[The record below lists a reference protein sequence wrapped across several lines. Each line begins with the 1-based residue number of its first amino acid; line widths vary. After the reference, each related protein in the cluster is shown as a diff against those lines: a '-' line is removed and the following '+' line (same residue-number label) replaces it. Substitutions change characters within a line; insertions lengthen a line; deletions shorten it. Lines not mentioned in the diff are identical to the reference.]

1 MHGHHYFHDEKPL
14 KPDPRLLRRMLTYAR
29 PYRGA
34 LLLALLLTML
44 VASLQL
50 AQPYILKI
58 VIDEYILGPGEL
70 SELTRLAITFFLAY
84 SAGLA
89 LYYWQFNLLM
99 RTGQR
104 IINDIRRD
112 VFAHLQELPLSYMDH
127 NPAGRLVTRVTNDA
141 ETLSEMYTG
150 FLVDLFRDL
159 FILLGIIVV
168 MLQLHT
174 QLALLTFTFVP
185 FVCFAII
192 VYRRKAQPAFREL
205 RRQLARLNTF
215 AAENIAG
222 IRVIQAFL
230 QEDNRINRFAQI
242 NEEHFQANLM
252 ELKIFAVFR
261 PAMDLLRSLALA
273 MLLWF
278 GGASVLAGAIP
289 FGVLFA
295 FINYVEQFFRP
306 LNDISERFS
315 IFQSAL
321 ASAERIFQLLDEPK
335 EGESVPG
342 KIPVKK
348 IRGDIDF
355 ERVWFAYDDEEWVL
369 KDVSLQIKAGER
381 IAIAGPTG
389 AGKTSLVNLLNRFYT
404 ANYGDIR
411 LDGMDIRELDR
422 KELRRQV
429 GIVQQDIF
437 LFNATVRENITLNA
451 ATLTTDE
458 LEAVTRAA
466 GSYNFIQELPQKLD
480 TPVGERGF
488 TLSTGQR
495 QLLALTRILVFNPG
509 VFILDEA
516 TAHLDTQT
524 EETLQQSMAS
534 AMLGR
539 TSIIIAHRLSTL
551 RMADRIFFL
560 RQGKLTQLDNFEHLL
575 NEMQL

>member
-14 KPDPRLLRRMLTYAR
+14 KPDPRLLRRILTYAR

-34 LLLALLLTML
+34 LLLALFLTML

-70 SELTRLAITFFLAY
+70 SELTRLAITFFIAF

-174 QLALLTFTFVP
+174 QLALLTFTFIP

-230 QEDNRINRFAQI
+230 QENNRINRFAQI

-451 ATLTTDE
+451 AILTTDE

-534 AMLGR
+534 AMHGR

-575 NEMQL
+575 DEMQL

>member
-1 MHGHHYFHDEKPL
+1 MHGHHYFHDEKPI
-14 KPDPRLLRRMLTYAR
+14 KPDPRLLRRMLAYAL

-34 LLLALLLTML
+34 LVLALLITMV

-58 VIDEYILGPGEL
+58 AIDDYILGPGEL
-70 SELTRLAITFFLAY
+70 WELTRLALTFFIVY
-84 SAGLA
+84 CAGLA
-89 LYYWQFNLLM
+89 LYYLQFNLLM

-112 VFAHLQELPLSYMDH
+112 VFAHLQELPISYIDH

-150 FLVDLFRDL
+150 FIVDLLRDL
-159 FILLGIIVV
+159 FILTGIIVV
-168 MLQLHT
+168 MLRLHT
-174 QLALLTFTFVP
+174 PLALLTFTFIP
-185 FVCFAII
+185 LVCIAII
-192 VYRRKAQPAFREL
+192 IYRRKARPAFREL
-205 RRQLARLNTF
+205 RRQLARLNAF
-215 AAENIAG
+215 AAENLAG

-230 QEDNRINRFAQI
+230 QERNRFNRFARI

-261 PAMDLLRSLALA
+261 PAMDLFRSLALA
-273 MLLWF
+273 TLLWF

-321 ASAERIFQLLDEPK
+321 ASAERIFQLLDEKK
-335 EGESVPG
+335 EDETVPG
-342 KIPVKK
+342 KKPLVK
-348 IRGDIDF
+348 IRGDIEF
-355 ERVWFAYDDEEWVL
+355 ERVWFAYEDEEWVL
-369 KDVSLQIKAGER
+369 RDVSLQIKAGEKV
-381 IAIAGPTG
+381 AIAGPTG
-389 AGKTSLVNLLNRFYT
+389 SGKTSLVNLLNRFYPVNHGT
-404 ANYGDIR
+404 IR
-411 LDGMDIRELDR
+411 LDGMNIEQLDR
-422 KELRRQV
+422 RELRRQV

-451 ATLTTDE
+451 FKLSEEE
-458 LEAVTRAA
+458 LETVTRAA
-466 GSYNFIQELPQKLD
+466 GTHSFIQELPQKLD

-495 QLLALTRILVFNPG
+495 QLLALTRILVFNPA

-516 TAHLDTQT
+516 TAHLDART
-524 EETLQQSMAS
+524 EDILQHSMAR
-534 AMLGR
+534 AMHGR

-551 RMADRIFFL
+551 RIADRILLL
-560 RQGKLTQLDNFEHLL
+560 RQGKLTQMDNFEHLL
-575 NEMQL
+575 EELQL

>member
-1 MHGHHYFHDEKPL
+1 MHGHHFFHDEKPL
-14 KPDPRLLRRMLTYAR
+14 KPDPRLLRRILAYAR

-34 LLLALLLTML
+34 LVLALLLTMV

-70 SELTRLAITFFLAY
+70 GELTRLAITFFIVY
-84 SAGLA
+84 CAGLA
-89 LYYWQFNLLM
+89 LYYLQFNLLM

-104 IINDIRRD
+104 IINDIRQD
-112 VFAHLQELPLSYMDH
+112 VFTHLQELPISYIDH

-150 FLVDLFRDL
+150 FMVDLFRDL
-159 FILLGIIVV
+159 FILTGIIVV
-168 MLQLHT
+168 MLRLHT
-174 QLALLTFTFVP
+174 PLALLTFSFIP
-185 FVCFAII
+185 LVCIAII
-192 VYRRKAQPAFREL
+192 IYRRKARPAFREL
-205 RRQLARLNTF
+205 RRQLARLNAF
-215 AAENIAG
+215 AAENMAG

-230 QEDNRINRFAQI
+230 QERNRFNSFARI

-252 ELKIFAVFR
+252 ELKLFAVFR
-261 PAMDLLRSLALA
+261 PAMDLFRSLALA
-273 MLLWF
+273 TLLWF

-321 ASAERIFQLLDEPK
+321 ASAERIFQLLDEKK
-335 EGESVPG
+335 EDEIVPG
-342 KIPVKK
+342 KKPVDK
-348 IRGDIDF
+348 IRGDIEF
-355 ERVWFAYDDEEWVL
+355 ERVWFAYEDEEWVL
-369 KDVSLQIKAGER
+369 KDVSLQIKAGEKV
-381 IAIAGPTG
+381 AIAGPTG
-389 AGKTSLVNLLNRFYT
+389 AGKTSLVNLLNRFYPV
-404 ANYGDIR
+404 NRGIIR
-411 LDGMDIRELDR
+411 LDGMDIKELYR
-422 KELRRQV
+422 HELRRQV

-451 ATLTTDE
+451 YKLSEEE
-458 LEAVTRAA
+458 LETVTRAA
-466 GSYNFIQELPQKLD
+466 GSYSFIQELPQKMD

-495 QLLALTRILVFNPG
+495 QLLALTRILVFNPA

-516 TAHLDTQT
+516 TAHLDART
-524 EETLQQSMAS
+524 EDILQHSMAH
-534 AMLGR
+534 AMHGR

-551 RMADRIFFL
+551 RMADRILFL
-560 RQGKLTQLDNFEHLL
+560 RQGKLTQMDNFEHLL
-575 NEMQL
+575 EELQL

>member
-1 MHGHHYFHDEKPL
+1 MDGHHYFHDEKPL
-14 KPDPRLLRRMLTYAR
+14 KPDPRLLGRMLAYAR

-70 SELTRLAITFFLAY
+70 SGLTRLAITFFIVY

-112 VFAHLQELPLSYMDH
+112 VFAHLQELPLSYTDH

-159 FILLGIIVV
+159 FILVGIIVV
-168 MLQLHT
+168 MLQLHSP
-174 QLALLTFTFVP
+174 LALLTFTFIP
-185 FVCFAII
+185 LVCVAII
-192 VYRRKAQPAFREL
+192 LYRRKAQPAFREL

-230 QEDNRINRFAQI
+230 QENNRFNRFAGI
-242 NEEHFQANLM
+242 NEEHFQANLL

-261 PAMDLLRSLALA
+261 PAMDLFRSLALA

-278 GGASVLAGAIP
+278 GGASVLAGVIP

-321 ASAERIFQLLDEPK
+321 ASAERIFQLLDEQK
-335 EGESVPG
+335 EEDTVPG
-342 KIPVKK
+342 IKPLKK

-355 ERVWFAYDDEEWVL
+355 VGVWFAYEEEEWVL
-369 KDVSLQIKAGER
+369 QDVSLSIKAGEKV
-381 IAIAGPTG
+381 AIAGPTG
-389 AGKTSLVNLLNRFYT
+389 AGKTSLANLLTRFYT
-404 ANYGDIR
+404 ANQGNIR

-422 KELRRQV
+422 RELRRQV

-437 LFNATVRENITLNA
+437 LFNATVRDNITLNA
-451 ATLTTDE
+451 VNLSKEE

-466 GSYNFIQELPQKLD
+466 GSYDFIQELPQKLD

-495 QLLALTRILVFNPG
+495 QLLALTRILIFNPA

-516 TAHLDTQT
+516 TAHLDAHT
-524 EETLQQSMAS
+524 EEMLQQSMAR
-534 AMLGR
+534 AMHGR

-551 RMADRIFFL
+551 RMADRILYL
-560 RQGKLTQLDNFEHLL
+560 RQGKLTHLDNFEHLL
-575 NEMQL
+575 EEMQM

>member
-14 KPDPRLLRRMLTYAR
+14 KPDPRLLRRMFAYAR

-34 LLLALLLTML
+34 LLLALILTML

-58 VIDEYILGPGEL
+58 VIDDYILGPGEL
-70 SELTRLAITFFLAY
+70 SELTRLAITFFIVY
-84 SAGLA
+84 SVGLA
-89 LYYWQFNLLM
+89 LYYLQFNLLM

-127 NPAGRLVTRVTNDA
+127 NPAGRMITRVTNDA

-159 FILLGIIVV
+159 FILTGIIVV

-174 QLALLTFTFVP
+174 PLALLTFTFIP
-185 FVCFAII
+185 LVCVAII
-192 VYRRKAQPAFREL
+192 IYRRKAQPAFREL

-230 QEDNRINRFAQI
+230 QENNRFNRFAGI
-242 NEEHFQANLM
+242 NEEHFQANLL

-335 EGESVPG
+335 EGETVPG
-342 KIPVKK
+342 KKPLHK

-355 ERVWFAYDDEEWVL
+355 ERVWFAYEDEEWVL
-369 KDVSLQIKAGER
+369 QDVSLQIKAGEKV
-381 IAIAGPTG
+381 AIAGPTG

-404 ANYGDIR
+404 ANRGSIR
-411 LDGMDIRELDR
+411 LDGLEIGELDR
-422 KELRRQV
+422 QELRRQV

-451 ATLTTDE
+451 VNLSKDE
-458 LEAVTRAA
+458 LEAVTRSA
-466 GSYNFIQELPQKLD
+466 GSYSFIQELPQKLD

-495 QLLALTRILVFNPG
+495 QLLALTRILVFNPA

-516 TAHLDTQT
+516 TAHLDAHT
-524 EETLQQSMAS
+524 EEMLQQSMAR
-534 AMLGR
+534 AMHGR

-551 RMADRIFFL
+551 KMADRILFL

-575 NEMQL
+575 EELQL

>member
-14 KPDPRLLRRMLTYAR
+14 KPDPRLLRRMLVYAR

-34 LLLALLLTML
+34 LILALILTAL

-50 AQPYILKI
+50 AQPYILKV
-58 VIDEYILGPGEL
+58 VIDDYILGPGEL
-70 SELTRLAITFFLAY
+70 SELIRLAIGFFIVY
-84 SAGLA
+84 IGGLA

-104 IINDIRRD
+104 IINHIRRD
-112 VFAHLQELPLSYMDH
+112 VFAHLQELPISYIDH

-159 FILLGIIVV
+159 FLLSGIIVV

-174 QLALLTFTFVP
+174 PLALLTFTFIP
-185 FVCFAII
+185 LVCLAII
-192 VYRRKAQPAFREL
+192 IYRRKAQPAFREL
-205 RRQLARLNTF
+205 RRQLARLNAF

-222 IRVIQAFL
+222 IRIIQAFL
-230 QEDNRINRFAQI
+230 QERRRFDDFAGI

-261 PAMDLLRSLALA
+261 PAMDLFRSLALA
-273 MLLWF
+273 VLLWF
-278 GGASVLAGAIP
+278 GGGAVISGAIM

-315 IFQSAL
+315 ILQSAL
-321 ASAERIFQLLDEPK
+321 ASAERIFQLLDEEK
-335 EGESVPG
+335 EAQSDPG
-342 KIPVKK
+342 KNVLKK
-348 IRGDIDF
+348 VRGDIEF
-355 ERVWFAYDDEEWVL
+355 EGVWFAYDDEEWVL
-369 KDVSLQIKAGER
+369 QDVSLEIKAGEKV
-381 IAIAGPTG
+381 AIAGPTG
-389 AGKTSLVNLLNRFYT
+389 AGKSSLVNLLNRFYPI
-404 ANYGDIR
+404 NKGQIK
-411 LDGMDIRELDR
+411 LDGIDIRELDR
-422 KELRRQV
+422 RKLRRQV

-451 ATLTTDE
+451 VNLSTHE

-466 GSYNFIQELPQKLD
+466 GSFDFIQELPDKLD

-488 TLSTGQR
+488 ILSTGQR
-495 QLLALTRILVFNPG
+495 QLLALTRILVFNPA

-516 TAHLDTQT
+516 TAHLDAQT
-524 EETLQQSMAS
+524 EEALQQSMAC
-534 AMLGR
+534 AMQGR

-551 RMADRIFFL
+551 RLADRILFL
-560 RQGKLTQLDNFEHLL
+560 RQGKLTQLDNFAHLL
-575 NEMQL
+575 EELQN